1 MLNHE
6 YEWGVDM
13 RGFSV
18 SYAAAK
24 YGNVELAEVILRV
37 AKSAKNRSDN
47 IMDRRDY
54 SDGRT
59 ALMIAAESHN
69 LPLVKLFVEEGAL
82 ISHKTIYTRSSVL
95 HRVLTKSNYID
106 IELRFRD
113 KRDVKKIDETMREMA
128 PYLVNHSSIEEMQQ
142 EDANGC
148 SPLYHACASGYF
160 EVAAL
165 MVARGRWIL
174 LVANARAAKLDSGP
188 AIACLRYAHRTLQ
201 ALGGDAEKKTC
212 YRVERR
218 QCKRP
223 RVRFRWL
230 KA

>member
-18 SYAAAK
+18 LHAAAK

-47 IMDRRDY
+47 IMDRDY
-54 SDGRT
+54 SDGKDSANDSCRKPQST
-59 ALMIAAESHN
+59 FSEAIRGR
-69 LPLVKLFVEEGAL
+69 GAL

-106 IELRFRD
+106 IQLRFRD

-128 PYLVNHSSIEEMQQ
+128 LYLVNHSSIEEMQQ
-142 EDANGC
+142 EDG
-148 SPLYHACASGYF
+148 
-160 EVAAL
+160 
-165 MVARGRWIL
+165 
-174 LVANARAAKLDSGP
+174 
-188 AIACLRYAHRTLQ
+188 
-201 ALGGDAEKKTC
+201 
-212 YRVERR
+212 
-218 QCKRP
+218 
-223 RVRFRWL
+223 
-230 KA
+230 